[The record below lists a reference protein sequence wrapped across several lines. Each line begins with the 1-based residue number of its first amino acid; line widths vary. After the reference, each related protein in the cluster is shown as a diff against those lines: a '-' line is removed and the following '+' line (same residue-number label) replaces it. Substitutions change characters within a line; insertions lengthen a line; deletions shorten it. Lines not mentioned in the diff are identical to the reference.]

1 MLVDSPQTE
10 KVTAS
15 GFQCLLFHLSILHS
29 QLLSKYLRQHQL
41 QFPLVPLAHQVSI
54 PMDLETVLL
63 NQFLKFADQVM
74 QAMDM
79 ETVYKRL
86 QALSLLKFVQV
97 DSIVMEME
105 IVFQIQLLLHVKV
118 DGKVMEKEDVFLYH
132 QTSHLRFHPLKQM
145 HVQ

>member
-1 MLVDSPQTE
+1 
-10 KVTAS
+10 
-15 GFQCLLFHLSILHS
+15 
-29 QLLSKYLRQHQL
+29 
-41 QFPLVPLAHQVSI
+41 
-54 PMDLETVLL
+54 MDLETVLL

-97 DSIVMEME
+97 DSTVMEME
-105 IVFQIQLLLHVKV
+105 IVFQFQLLLHVKV

-132 QTSHLRFHPLKQM
+132 QTSHLRFHLLKQM
-145 HVQ
+145 YVQ